1 MILTD
6 GLRAAALRIADFALG
21 IQPDET
27 LNPGPAA
34 SHDGDIGAQI
44 MRASKTLLAHGID
57 PHSGLVDYPL
67 LRQSSAYTHFRA
79 LTSALSNFRIKA
91 LNSGPEITAFWI
103 NIYNALIIDAII
115 HYGLQGS
122 LMLKPGIFRLA
133 AYTIDGMRFSADDI
147 EHGILRQNRPN
158 PVLPLRPFAS
168 VDPRLSYM
176 VELFD
181 ARIHFALVCGAR
193 SCPPIAHYSADRLD
207 DQLDLATGAF
217 INGGGVHWD
226 AKRQTI
232 WLSKIFNWYEDDFG
246 GREGVLNLIAAHTRN
261 AEILHLFTHKDINV
275 RYAPYDWS
283 VNQRVGAAD
292 PLHRMQG

>member
-6 GLRAAALRIADFALG
+6 GLRAAALRISDFALR

-34 SHDGDIGAQI
+34 TLDGDIGTEL

-57 PHSGLVDYPL
+57 PDSGLVDYPL
-67 LRQSSAYTHFRA
+67 LRQSSAYTYFRA
-79 LTSALSNFRIKA
+79 LTSALTTFRIKT
-91 LNSGPEITAFWI
+91 LGSGPKYTAFWI

-115 HYGLQGS
+115 HYGLRGS

-147 EHGILRQNRPN
+147 EHGILRQNRFN
-158 PVLPLRPFAS
+158 PVLPLRPFGS

-207 DQLDLATGAF
+207 DQLNLATGAF
-217 INGGGVHWD
+217 INGGGVQWD

-232 WLSKIFNWYEDDFG
+232 WLSKIFDWYKDDFG
-246 GREGVLNLIAAHTRN
+246 GRQGVFDLIAAHSRN
-261 AEILHLFTHKDINV
+261 TEIPHLFTHKDIKV
-275 RYAPYDWS
+275 RYSPYDWS
-283 VNQRVGAAD
+283 VNQRIGAAE
-292 PLHRMQG
+292 